1 MASLISIGLSGI
13 QASQSALSTTGNNIT
28 NVDTAGYSR
37 QTTEQYAA
45 PAQSV
50 GVAYIGNGTTLAD
63 VRRSYSQYLTTQL
76 QTSTALDNEAQTFST
91 AASSVDSL
99 LADSTTGISTA
110 LSKFFSA
117 LQTASATPTDSASR
131 SLVLTSSST
140 LSQRFNSLSSQLS
153 DQSSYINTQLS
164 ASATQVNT
172 LANKIAQYNQAI
184 TVASAGGTTPNSLLD
199 ARDQAINDM
208 SKLVGVSV
216 VNQDGNYNVYIGS
229 GQPLVVGGSVSSLSA
244 QSSTLDPSQ
253 YALTLKMPSGISVD
267 VTQSISGG
275 SMTGLVRY
283 RDEVVNPSLN
293 SLGRLALVASDSI
306 NKQQAQG
313 LDLKG
318 NFGSKVLNDINSA
331 TAIASRSIGRSTNSD
346 VNANLNVTIADSS
359 DLTVSDYRVV
369 FTSATQYSVT
379 RLSDGQD
386 LGSHN
391 LGASPAD
398 EIDGLQLGLR
408 TGSVAA
414 GDTFTVQP
422 TRLAASQ
429 AAVTMTDAQ
438 DLAFAS
444 PLKAASS
451 AANTGTGTVS
461 APSLVTQRSIYD
473 SASASSLATSVQN
486 AMPVKLQFAAA
497 ASDGSQGYTIYDA
510 GGNSLGTGS
519 IVAGQSNTVNVN
531 IAANGS
537 TIPSAFTFQLTLAG
551 KPSSGDT
558 FSVSF
563 GAAGST
569 DNTNALG
576 LLNLQTSATV
586 GNASMNNTYSSLV
599 ETVGAKTNQ
608 ASLDASATSAILKQA
623 QASQS
628 SLSGVNLDE
637 EAANLIKYQQY
648 YSASAKIIEISQ
660 TVFNTLIQA
669 F

>member
-37 QTTEQYAA
+37 QATEQHAA
-45 PAQSV
+45 AAQNV

-99 LADSTTGISTA
+99 LADSTTGVSTA

-153 DQSSYINTQLS
+153 DQSNYINTQLS

-244 QSSTLDPSQ
+244 QASTLDPSQ
-253 YALTLKMPSGISVD
+253 YALTLTMPSGIAVD

-318 NFGSKVLNDINSA
+318 NFGTKVFNDINSA

-386 LGSHN
+386 LGSHS
-391 LGASPAD
+391 LTASPAD

-408 TGSVAA
+408 TGSVTA

-438 DLAFAS
+438 SLAFAS

-451 AANTGTGTVS
+451 AANIGTGTVS
-461 APSLVTQRSIYD
+461 APTLVTQRSIYD

-486 AMPVKLQFAAA
+486 AMPVKLQFGAA
-497 ASDGSQGYTIYDA
+497 ASDGSQSYTIYDA

-537 TIPSAFTFQLTLAG
+537 TVPSAFTFQLTLAG

-563 GAAGST
+563 GTAGST

-628 SLSGVNLDE
+628 SLAGVNLDE